1 MSNLNAIKN
10 AKDFDELEKAGQETH
25 PGGTEGLTWE
35 QIDAAYNAR
44 ASELRAQGIVPWWEE
59 PAPPAEPERPAV
71 PTLTVTQRNHWLLLD
86 VQPRGYRF
94 EVARAV
100 STDTPWYRVTE
111 RLRGAHGS
119 ENALPVPVRWRT
131 IAVRVRWEEHAEWSE
146 PVLLKNDARPRKLS
160 PSNAYWHY
168 WSINDREGFSRVC
181 RDCVPGVNERD
192 KDGNTIGHIIAG
204 AVTRPET
211 DQWGNFVDDRSYN
224 RGAWLGSLIG
234 DGTDDY
240 RGAGLDVTIKNK
252 HGETVRRIWE
262 ANGSELAQEKEGY
275 AEVLCVLAGKA
286 RTG

>member
-1 MSNLNAIKN
+1 MSLDAIKN
-10 AKDFDELEKAGQETH
+10 AKDFDELEKAGQETR
-25 PGGTEGLTWE
+25 PGAEGLTWE

-44 ASELRAQGIVPWWEE
+44 SAELRAQGILPWWEQS
-59 PAPPAEPERPAV
+59 AAPAEPLRPAA
-71 PTLTVTQRNHWLLLD
+71 PMLTVVQRNHWLLLD
-86 VQPRGYRF
+86 VEPRGYPF
-94 EVARAV
+94 DVIMLTSNKGV
-100 STDTPWYRVTE
+100 W
-111 RLRGAHGS
+111 RGAEDMRGAFGS
-119 ENALPVPVRWRT
+119 ENAMPIPVKWSRLQLQARWPD
-131 IAVRVRWEEHAEWSE
+131 SE
-146 PVLLKNDARPRKLS
+146 DWGDVVIVKNDARPRKLS
-160 PSNAYWHY
+160 SSNAYWHY
-168 WSINDREGFSRVC
+168 WHANDREGFSRVC